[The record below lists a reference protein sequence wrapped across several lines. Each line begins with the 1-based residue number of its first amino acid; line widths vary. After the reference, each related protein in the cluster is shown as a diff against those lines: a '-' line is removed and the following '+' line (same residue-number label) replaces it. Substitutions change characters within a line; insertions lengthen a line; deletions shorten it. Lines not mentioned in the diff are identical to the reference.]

1 MVGSLDNEAIKGKVK
16 EDMRITEKINQLFVS
31 TEDIRKIPVPDLT
44 RTITLTKADCE
55 VLPSSPP
62 QKNTLPKMGE
72 CAPRGPGKWGPRQID
87 GKHTEI

>member
-55 VLPSSPP
+55 VLPSPP
-62 QKNTLPKMGE
+62 QNTLPKMGE
-72 CAPRGPGKWGPRQID
+72 CAPRGRAKWGPRQID